1 MAILKRKKIIS
12 NPLMMENPAKS
23 PMVPPMVDS
32 FDSRFAFSSFVTLS
46 KVGVSKLILTHFRFT
61 FVLYAE
67 NINEC

>member
-32 FDSRFAFSSFVTLS
+32 FDSRFAFSSIVILS
-46 KVGVSKLILTHFRFT
+46 KVGVPKFILTNFRFT
-61 FVLYAE
+61 FVLNAK
-67 NINEC
+67 